1 MAIDPEKSKG
11 TQFRSGAE
19 AVEKGRKGGKASGEA
34 RRKKKTFAEALKYIL
49 YDAELSAALKER
61 LKAEGIEE
69 KTHQMVVA
77 RSMVAEAEKGN
88 VQAYVAIRDSVG
100 EKPIDK
106 TQLSGGLDTNIQIG
120 FVETGVDPVGSEED
134 IDV

>member
-19 AVEKGRKGGKASGEA
+19 AAEKGRRGGKASGEA
-34 RRKKKTFAEALKYIL
+34 RRKKKTFAEALNYIL
-49 YDAELSAALKER
+49 FHAELSEPLKER
-61 LKAEGIEE
+61 LKKEGIEE
-69 KTHQMVVA
+69 ATHQMVVA

>member
-1 MAIDPEKSKG
+1 MANEKNLIPFTSD
-11 TQFRSGAE
+11 QSRDE
-19 AVEKGRKGGKASGEA
+19 AKKNGRKGGKASGEA
-34 RRKKKTFAEALKYIL
+34 RRRKKTFAEALKYIL
-49 YDAELSAALKER
+49 HDAELSDPLKER
-61 LKAEGIEE
+61 LKKEGIEE
-69 KTHQMVVA
+69 ATHQMVVA

-120 FVETGVDPVGSEED
+120 FVETGVDPVESEED

>member
-1 MAIDPEKSKG
+1 MLK
-11 TQFRSGAE
+11 RR
-19 AVEKGRKGGKASGEA
+19 RKGEEGA
-34 RRKKKTFAEALKYIL
+34 RLPRRGQKEKKTFAEALNYIL
-49 YDAELSAALKER
+49 FHAELSEPLKER
-61 LKAEGIEE
+61 LKKEGIEE
-69 KTHQMVVA
+69 ETHQMVVA